1 MARWKKGEG
10 LGLGLVRSRSFGR
23 KRVALPIAAAIMEED
38 DHNGAFISTTDSSP
52 PKRHC
57 SEVSFP
63 ACQKSVLD
71 ALPQDVLIRIVCG
84 VEHDDLK
91 RLFHVSKGIREATLV
106 AKKWH
111 FEYSTPRKTVGFK
124 NRNCTGKSK
133 WSDVVDEVEAP
144 NAPLRQFRVPKS
156 RLNGKKLADLSVEL
170 FATNGD
176 DNWPRRRGD
185 LFMEMEEAEL

>member
-91 RLFHVSKGIREATLV
+91 RLFHVSKGIREAVSVSMFGIWKL
-106 AKKWH
+106 
-111 FEYSTPRKTVGFK
+111 
-124 NRNCTGKSK
+124 
-133 WSDVVDEVEAP
+133 
-144 NAPLRQFRVPKS
+144 
-156 RLNGKKLADLSVEL
+156 LNPFL
-170 FATNGD
+170 
-176 DNWPRRRGD
+176 
-185 LFMEMEEAEL
+185 